1 MSKRARGE
9 RARERRNKLIALRA
23 ELTIL
28 LEDRLERYHMQLNTR
43 STEMLLEHVRQYD
56 AIPIWAT
63 RDYTKFSA
71 WNDPNSWIA
80 SAEL

>member
-1 MSKRARGE
+1 MSKRARGK
-9 RARERRNKLIALRA
+9 RARTRRNKLIALRA

-43 STEMLLEHVRQYD
+43 STQMLLEHVREFNVV
-56 AIPIWAT
+56 PLWAE
-63 RDYTKFSA
+63 RNYTKFSA

>member
-1 MSKRARGE
+1 MSKRARGQ
-9 RARERRNKLIALRA
+9 RARTRRNKLIALRA
-23 ELTIL
+23 ELAIL

-43 STEMLLEHVRQYD
+43 STEMLLEHVREFNVV
-56 AIPIWAT
+56 PLWAQ
-63 RDYTKFSA
+63 RNYVKFSA